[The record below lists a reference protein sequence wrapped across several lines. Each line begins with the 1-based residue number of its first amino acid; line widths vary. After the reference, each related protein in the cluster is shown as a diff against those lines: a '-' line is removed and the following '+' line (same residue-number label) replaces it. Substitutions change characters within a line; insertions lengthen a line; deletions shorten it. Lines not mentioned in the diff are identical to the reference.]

1 MRIVLVAHRESE
13 TNLRLVE
20 AAPRDVAFELL
31 SPTAAIGSL
40 ERGDAALARL
50 DVLPT
55 IDGIEPG
62 IWEIGRL
69 EAEGVRVFNGLRALL
84 ATHDK
89 LQTSRV
95 LSAAGLPHPRTVHV
109 VSARA
114 GTTLEPPVV
123 VKPRFGSWGR
133 DVLLCEDRA
142 QVKAALEALSTR
154 PWFRRQGVL
163 VQELVPP
170 LGHDLRIVV
179 AAGQIVGAV
188 QRVSPP
194 GEWRTNVALGA
205 HRLPADPPQAVRELA
220 IGAAA
225 AAETDLVGI
234 DLMPTRDGGW
244 VVIEMNGAVE
254 FTDAYSLDRN
264 VFSAAAEAL
273 AGAALATRS
282 EPLVAVG

>member
-31 SPTAAIGSL
+31 SPTAAIRWL
-40 ERGDAALARL
+40 EPGDAALARL

-55 IDGIEPG
+55 VDGIEPG

-69 EAEGVRVFNGLRALL
+69 EAEGVRVFNPIHALH

-95 LSAAGLPHPRTVHV
+95 LTAAGLPHPRTTHV
-109 VSARA
+109 AAA
-114 GTTLEPPVV
+114 GADTALEPPVV

-142 QVKAALEALSTR
+142 EVSAALEELSTR
-154 PWFRRQGVL
+154 PWFRPQGAL

-179 AAGQIVGAV
+179 AAGQVVGAV
-188 QRVSPP
+188 RRLSPP

-205 HRLPADPPQAVRELA
+205 QRLPADPPQAARELA
-220 IGAAA
+220 LAAAA
-225 AAETDLVGI
+225 AAEADLVGI
-234 DLMPTRDGGW
+234 DLMPTGDGGW
-244 VVIEMNGAVE
+244 VVIEMNGAVD

-264 VFSAAAEAL
+264 VFTAAAEAL
-273 AGAALATRS
+273 ADAAIVPRS
-282 EPLVAVG
+282 EPLAAVG